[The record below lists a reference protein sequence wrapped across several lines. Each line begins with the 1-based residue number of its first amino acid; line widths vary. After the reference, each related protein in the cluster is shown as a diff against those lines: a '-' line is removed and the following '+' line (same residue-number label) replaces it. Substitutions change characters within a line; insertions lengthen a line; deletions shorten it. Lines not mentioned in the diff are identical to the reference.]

1 MNVAWRKL
9 WDPTFRE
16 RMRKA
21 AGIRAEQKY
30 RELKNEL
37 DAEKAAV
44 GGHRLIKEY
53 RMELLAWGEALM
65 PGGDM
70 DASACYWFRRGLERA
85 VKVLDDKV
93 ATAEERHAG

>member
-1 MNVAWRKL
+1 MNVAWRKFF
-9 WDPTFRE
+9 DPNFRE

-21 AGIRAEQKY
+21 AGIKAELKY
-30 RELKNEL
+30 REITNEL

-44 GGHRLIKEY
+44 KDHRLIAEY

-85 VKVLDDKV
+85 VKVLDDKL
-93 ATAEERHAG
+93 ATAEER